1 MRLLGVVLLTTSA
14 LAQTPAVP
22 STPTQTTSPA
32 AMARIGTMSE
42 LMADIIYPTSDAIF
56 YITTRVPADEVEWNA
71 FRAKTLMLAES
82 ANLLMMPGRA
92 RDQEQWMADS
102 KLLLDVGQAAF
113 RAAKRKDVKA
123 IEELNDQLYQSCV
136 ICHQHYRPNYGRRL
150 PAPGSPSQPSPQN
163 PPSPQTPP
171 R

>member
-1 MRLLGVVLLTTSA
+1 MRLLGVLLLTTSV
-14 LAQTPAVP
+14 LAQAPAPSAP
-22 STPTQTTSPA
+22 STPNPSPA
-32 AMARIGTMSE
+32 AAAAPAPVRVGSMAE

-56 YITTRVPADEVEWNA
+56 YITTREPGNDVEWNE
-71 FRAKTLMLAES
+71 FRAKTLMLAEA

-92 RDQEQWMADS
+92 RDQEQWMADT
-102 KLLLDVGQAAF
+102 KLMLDVGQAAF

-136 ICHQHYRPNYGRRL
+136 TCHMHYRPNYGRR
-150 PAPGSPSQPSPQN
+150 PTTPNPQAQPTSPS
-163 PPSPQTPP
+163 P